1 MSGAFP
7 ISSAGF
13 QVATIKTVQKLYYLN
28 PQAVKD
34 LQDK

>member
-13 QVATIKTVQKLYYLN
+13 QVATIKTVKKTLLSK
-28 PQAVKD
+28 PQRVKD